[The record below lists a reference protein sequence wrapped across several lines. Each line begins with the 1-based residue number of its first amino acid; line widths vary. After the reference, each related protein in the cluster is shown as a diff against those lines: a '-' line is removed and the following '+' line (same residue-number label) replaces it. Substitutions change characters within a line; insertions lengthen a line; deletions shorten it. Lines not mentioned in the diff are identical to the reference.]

1 MAKGRGRR
9 GQNRA
14 SRGSSQTST
23 QEIPL
28 DDVDAF
34 HAQRDKIL
42 LDEDAASDDLD
53 DITDSQ
59 TREVLGLADDDDNE
73 EDEEED
79 NEDEVNEDEE
89 EEEGEEDRD
98 LDRYRTMILPPSV
111 TEASLHRKAPRDAAH
126 EEQDDPY
133 AENEDEEDLELG
145 WGANKRAY
153 YSGNTDKDMESDSDM
168 DEEKAHEL
176 ETNEAIRLQRLSRVD
191 MDDAEFGLDTID
203 AEEAQIQA
211 DEQSDA
217 ARARRRRELD
227 DEGDQTAP
235 PEESPETLQQILRM
249 RAPIVLALVD
259 EFPEALRQQ
268 AEAKAYVDAI
278 TAKGERQLA
287 EIAHLYY
294 QTLSSYTTLLA
305 FFFQLACQATLLSDL
320 DAILAHPVLERL
332 SHFKRALVEMKQLGL
347 FDPREDDDDEPEA
360 SLMGPATEED
370 MEEYEQLGD
379 LEPNELEDLLADEK
393 ENYTME
399 EPARSAPPKKAP
411 KKNKSAG
418 SEPAAPGP
426 AAPLSSVAHVR
437 SEVPSRPARVSS
449 LAMPLEEADAYGEPT
464 QMRETERKD
473 KAARQRAV
481 QFHATGVDPTPSA
494 KQRSLDGDA
503 DIPYR
508 DRRQI
513 REAVAT
519 AKANRAAKAKPSAP
533 PTLEP
538 LEEWGESDWQ
548 ARDEVMGDGNDD
560 ADTDAEADAA
570 YYDLVSSRKRLRK
583 QADKAAYDQ
592 RRLDERVWDDEKL
605 APGEHRTI
613 DYTIEK
619 NKGLTPH
626 RPKNVRNPRVKRRMR
641 YDRAKKRLSSTR
653 AVYKGGQSAL
663 QGGYSGE
670 KSGISTH
677 LVKSRKLGS

>member
-1 MAKGRGRR
+1 MD
-9 GQNRA
+9 
-14 SRGSSQTST
+14 
-23 QEIPL
+23 E
-28 DDVDAF
+28 VDAF

-42 LDEDAASDDLD
+42 LDEDADSDDLD
-53 DITDSQ
+53 DITDSH
-59 TREVLGLADDDDNE
+59 TREVLGLEEDEDDKDDDDDN
-73 EDEEED
+73 
-79 NEDEVNEDEE
+79 N
-89 EEEGEEDRD
+89 EEGEEDAEDEDEKDPD
-98 LDRYRTMILPPSV
+98 LDRYRTMILPPSAM
-111 TEASLHRKAPRDAAH
+111 EDSLHRKPLRDAAH
-126 EEQDDPY
+126 EEQEDPY
-133 AENEDEEDLELG
+133 AEEDDDEDLELG

-176 ETNEAIRLQRLSRVD
+176 ETNEAIRLQRLSRAD
-191 MDDAEFGLDTID
+191 MDDTEFGLDSID

-227 DEGDQTAP
+227 GDAEEATEPKEAP
-235 PEESPETLQQILRM
+235 EVLQQILRT
-249 RAPIVLALVD
+249 RAPVIVALVD

-268 AEAKAYVDAI
+268 AEAKAYVDSYVPPTHRSI
-278 TAKGERQLA
+278 TAKGERQLT

-305 FFFQLACQATLLSDL
+305 FFFQLACRATLLSDL

-332 SHFKRALVEMKQLGL
+332 AHFKRALVEMKQLGL
-347 FDPREDDDDEPEA
+347 FDPRDDDDDEPETG
-360 SLMGPATEED
+360 LMGPPTEED
-370 MEEYEQLGD
+370 MEEYEHLGD

-393 ENYTME
+393 ENRAME
-399 EPARSAPPKKAP
+399 MPAPRAPPKKAS
-411 KKNKSAG
+411 KKSM
-418 SEPAAPGP
+418 SVQTVPAAPEP
-426 AAPLSSVAHVR
+426 VAPLASVAHVR
-437 SEVPSRPARVSS
+437 PEAPGRS
-449 LAMPLEEADAYGEPT
+449 LHAASLVMPLEEADAYGEPT
-464 QMRETERKD
+464 QMREPERKD
-473 KAARQRAV
+473 KVARQRAM
-481 QFHATGVDPTPSA
+481 QFHATGVAPASSA
-494 KQRSLDGDA
+494 KRQLDGDA

-513 REAVAT
+513 RDAVAT
-519 AKANRAAKAKPSAP
+519 AKTNRAAKAKLSVP

-548 ARDEVMGDGNDD
+548 ARDEVMSDDGERN
-560 ADTDAEADAA
+560 ADPEEDAA
-570 YYDLVSSRKRLRK
+570 YYDLVSSRKRMRK

-592 RRLDERVWDDEKL
+592 HRLDERVWDDETL

-626 RPKNVRNPRVKRRMR
+626 RPKSVRNPRVKRRMR

>member
-1 MAKGRGRR
+1 MD
-9 GQNRA
+9 
-14 SRGSSQTST
+14 
-23 QEIPL
+23 E
-28 DDVDAF
+28 VDAF

-59 TREVLGLADDDDNE
+59 TREVLGFDNDDEEEEE

-79 NEDEVNEDEE
+79 GEEDLDDEE
-89 EEEGEEDRD
+89 EEDRD
-98 LDRYRTMILPPSV
+98 LDRYRTMILPPSA
-111 TEASLHRKAPRDAAH
+111 TEDSVRRKAPRDAAH
-126 EEQDDPY
+126 EEQEDPY
-133 AENEDEEDLELG
+133 DEDEGEEDLGLG
-145 WGANKRAY
+145 WGANKHAY
-153 YSGNTDKDMESDSDM
+153 YSGNTDKDMESDSEM

-176 ETNEAIRLQRLSRVD
+176 ETNEAIRLQRLSRAD
-191 MDDAEFGLDTID
+191 MEDAEFGLDSID

-227 DEGDQTAP
+227 GEGEKMDAS
-235 PEESPETLQQILRM
+235 EETPETLLQVLRT
-249 RAPIVLALVD
+249 RAPVVLALVS

-268 AEAKAYVDAI
+268 TEAKAYVDSYVPLPNRSI
-278 TAKGERQLA
+278 TEKGERQLA

-305 FFFQLACQATLLSDL
+305 FFFQLACQATLISDL
-320 DAILAHPVLERL
+320 DAILTHPVLERL

-347 FDPREDDDDEPEA
+347 FDPRDADDEEPET
-360 SLMGPATEED
+360 SLMGPATDED
-370 MEEYEQLGD
+370 MEELEQLGD

-393 ENYTME
+393 ENRGVDV
-399 EPARSAPPKKAP
+399 PAPAPAGKKAS
-411 KKNKSAG
+411 KKSKAKQPPSVE
-418 SEPAAPGP
+418 SEPAT
-426 AAPLSSVAHVR
+426 PLASVAHVR
-437 SEVPSRPARVSS
+437 PEVPSRPVRATS
-449 LAMPLEEADAYGEPT
+449 LVMPLEEADAYGEPM
-464 QMRETERKD
+464 QMRETELKD

-481 QFHATGVDPTPSA
+481 QFHATGADPPPSS
-494 KQRSLDGDA
+494 KQRQLDGDA

-519 AKANRAAKAKPSAP
+519 AKANRAAKAKPSVP

-548 ARDEVMGDGNDD
+548 ARDEVMGDDNNEAD
-560 ADTDAEADAA
+560 ADPEEDAA
-570 YYDLVSSRKRLRK
+570 YYDLVTSRKRMRK

-592 RRLDERVWDDEKL
+592 RRLDERVWDDETL
-605 APGEHRTI
+605 APGEHRSI
-613 DYTIEK
+613 DYTIAK
-619 NKGLTPH
+619 NKGLTPS
-626 RPKNVRNPRVKRRMR
+626 RPKSVRNPRVKRRMR

-663 QGGYSGE
+663 QGGYTGE

>member
-1 MAKGRGRR
+1 MD
-9 GQNRA
+9 
-14 SRGSSQTST
+14 
-23 QEIPL
+23 E
-28 DDVDAF
+28 VDAF

-59 TREVLGLADDDDNE
+59 TREVLGLEEDDGDETE
-73 EDEEED
+73 EDEEEESEKSQ
-79 NEDEVNEDEE
+79 EDEDEDE
-89 EEEGEEDRD
+89 DDPD

-111 TEASLHRKAPRDAAH
+111 TEDSLHRKAPRDAAH
-126 EEQDDPY
+126 EEQEDPY
-133 AENEDEEDLELG
+133 AEEDDDEDLDFG

-153 YSGNTDKDMESDSDM
+153 YSGNTDKDMESDSDV

-176 ETNEAIRLQRLSRVD
+176 ETNEAIRLQRLSRAD

-211 DEQSDA
+211 DEKSDA
-217 ARARRRRELD
+217 ARAQRRRELD
-227 DEGDQTAP
+227 GDTEKAAE
-235 PEESPETLQQILRM
+235 PEEAPEVLQQILRT
-249 RAPIVLALVD
+249 RAPVVVALVD
-259 EFPEALRQQ
+259 EFPEALQQQ
-268 AEAKAYVDAI
+268 AEAKAYVDSYVPPTHRSI

-294 QTLSSYTTLLA
+294 RTLSSYTTLLA
-305 FFFQLACQATLLSDL
+305 FFFQLACKATLLSDL

-332 SHFKRALVEMKQLGL
+332 SHFKQALVEMKQLGL
-347 FDPREDDDDEPEA
+347 FDPRDDDEDGPET
-360 SLMGPATEED
+360 SLMGPATAED

-393 ENYTME
+393 ENRAME
-399 EPARSAPPKKAP
+399 VPAPRASPKKASKSKSARSAPAAP
-411 KKNKSAG
+411 
-418 SEPAAPGP
+418 EPAAPEP
-426 AAPLSSVAHVR
+426 AAPLASVAQVR
-437 SEVPSRPARVSS
+437 PEVPSRPAHAAS

-464 QMRETERKD
+464 QMREPERKD
-473 KAARQRAV
+473 KAARQRAM
-481 QFHATGVDPTPSA
+481 QFHATGTDPAPSA
-494 KQRSLDGDA
+494 KQRQLDGDA

-519 AKANRAAKAKPSAP
+519 AKANRAAKAKSSVP

-548 ARDEVMGDGNDD
+548 ARDEVMDDGGEKDVD
-560 ADTDAEADAA
+560 PEEDAA
-570 YYDLVSSRKRLRK
+570 YYDLVTSRKRARK

-592 RRLDERVWDDEKL
+592 RRLDERVWDDETL

-626 RPKNVRNPRVKRRMR
+626 RPKGVRNPRLKRRMR
-641 YDRAKKRLSSTR
+641 YERAKKRLSSTR